1 MDTNEKDWSDSC
13 TEIALSWNQTTIN
26 RTTISLPYPIFVED
40 IVMDPHQDEGYID
53 LLLKKALNEPWPC
66 GFQLG
71 YRTVSSDL
79 KPWMMN
85 ENRLTELNNSL
96 DNHLSRQFL
105 KNLPRVIMVDP
116 VDPEESNDSQSRVRK
131 TIGFLLTSYTL
142 YEKFKIKSIKIV
154 SPTRDEDWLHLVFKH
169 PILTTPQG
177 TPILIT
183 SVYDNKRARLLKKK
197 EKLNLQATDQ
207 RLMKWLQ
214 VEKERDMKTDT
225 QEDFELIRLL
235 LHLNATRTIPNKWQE
250 QNLYIGD
257 DSPWLA
263 TYISPIYAYHKP
275 TEGNCSPQK
284 FYLKNT
290 YPFNS

>member
-26 RTTISLPYPIFVED
+26 RTTISLTYPIFVED

-66 GFQLG
+66 DFQLG

-79 KPWMMN
+79 KPWKPWMMDFCFLPTDFI
-85 ENRLTELNNSL
+85 ESL
-96 DNHLSRQFL
+96 GKHLSRQFL
-105 KNLPRVIMVDP
+105 KNCPSDP
-116 VDPEESNDSQSRVRK
+116 LASRRDIQFRVRD
-131 TIGFLLTSYTL
+131 TIRFLITSSAK
-142 YEKFKIKSIKIV
+142 YEHLKII
-154 SPTRDEDWLHLVFKH
+154 SPTRDEDWLHLVYKY

-177 TPILIT
+177 MPILIT

-263 TYISPIYAYHKP
+263 TYISPIYAFHKP
-275 TEGNCSPQK
+275 TAEGNFLP
-284 FYLKNT
+284 LKILI
-290 YPFNS
+290 